1 MKVVKVIGRL
11 SIPVAMGL
19 VLAATGVSSA
29 AASAVSPA
37 PRASAANGPVL
48 ELTAAD
54 NGKTVT
60 VDRDDIVT
68 VFLTSSTT
76 PGPGTVFAWSAPT
89 SSDSNVLAEA
99 ASIATPNGDAH
110 AIFRATGSGSATLSA
125 VRGCKIVWPGHPCT
139 LPLLLW
145 SVTVNVQ

>member
-19 VLAATGVSSA
+19 VLATTGVSVT

-76 PGPGTVFAWSAPT
+76 PGPGTPFAWSAPT

-99 ASIATPNGDAH
+99 ASIATPNGDALG
-110 AIFRATGSGSATLSA
+110 IFRATGSGSATLTA
-125 VRGCKIVWPGHPCT
+125 VRECKIISPGPMCT
-139 LPLLLW
+139 APTLLW